1 MKPQIYCVVALLFL
15 LSIFTEPTMADLDS
29 DKKALL
35 DFISAVPHGHKVNW
49 DPSTPVCTT
58 WVGINCTLNGS
69 NVISIRLPGVGLYG
83 PIPANTLEKLDTLM
97 ILSLRSNRLNG
108 TLPSHL
114 LSLPSLRFVYLQNND
129 FSGSIPASLSQHL
142 TVFDLSFNSLSGKIP
157 DSVRNLSHLTGLNLQ
172 NNSLTGSIP
181 DFNLP
186 KLKHLNLSYN
196 HLSGSI
202 PTALRVFPA
211 ASFEGNMMLCGSS
224 PLKQCISPSLSPSPS
239 HLPSEPTAPPKNR
252 NVSKRK
258 LSEGAIIAIAVGGG
272 FALLF
277 VLVLLTLLCCLKKK
291 GREDSSGVAKSKT
304 GRSEPPKEDFGSGV
318 QEAEKN
324 KLVFYEGSSYNFDL
338 EDLLRASAE
347 VLGKGSYGTTY
358 KAILEEGTTVVVK
371 RLKEVVVGKKE
382 FEQQMENVGRVSQH
396 PNVVP
401 LRAYYYSKDEKL
413 LVYDYISSGSFS
425 ALLHGIKDGGQSPPP
440 DWETRLKIAIG
451 CAKGIAHIHSAG
463 GGKFI
468 HGNIKSTNVLL
479 SQDNNGCIS
488 DFGLAPLINFPTVP
502 SRSIGYRAPEVVE
515 SRKFTQKCDIY
526 SFGVLL
532 LEILTGKAPVQ
543 SPGRDDIVDLPRWV
557 QSVVR
562 EEWTAEV
569 FDVELMKYQNIE
581 EELVQ
586 MLQVAMACVATVP
599 DMRPTMEEVVRMI
612 EEIRPSDSESAPE
625 ENKSKDPSV
634 STHTP

>member
-1 MKPQIYCVVALLFL
+1 
-15 LSIFTEPTMADLDS
+15 MADLDS

-211 ASFEGNMMLCGSS
+211 ASFEGNMMLCGSP

-413 LVYDYISSGSFS
+413 LVYDYISSWVVFQHCYMESKMVDKVLRQTGKPGLKLPLDVQR
-425 ALLHGIKDGGQSPPP
+425 ALPISILPVEENSSM
-440 DWETRLKIAIG
+440 ETSSQPI
-451 CAKGIAHIHSAG
+451 
-463 GGKFI
+463 
-468 HGNIKSTNVLL
+468 
-479 SQDNNGCIS
+479 QDNNGCIS
-488 DFGLAPLINFPTVP
+488 DFGLAPLMNFPTVP
-502 SRSIGYRAPEVVE
+502 SRSIGYRAPE
-515 SRKFTQKCDIY
+515 FCW
-526 SFGVLL
+526 VLL

-625 ENKSKDPSV
+625 ENKSKDPSI
-634 STHTP
+634 SKNCNN